1 MKFFETSKYHSFK
14 KSTYITLRWI
24 GIIGQ
29 LIAVNFVYLFLNSS
43 FEFITS
49 NLVIFLGILSN
60 LYLIFIYKKTQLS
73 DRSAFIFLLID
84 ILQLGVLLY
93 LSGGITNPFVIF
105 ILIPSVF
112 SSSNLSLR
120 TNTLLVILTIIII
133 VFLTFNYQ
141 DLPINL
147 NSDFHNNHYFYYSI
161 PVSLIIALVF
171 LNYFAMTFGTQSRLR
186 KEALGKMEEVMAKEH
201 ELLSLGGQAAA
212 AAHSL
217 GTPLSTI
224 TIISHDLMKQF
235 KGQKD
240 IEKDIELLI
249 PIRDNIT
256 VFSIGD
262 EHKII
267 EKDNFTEIIWKNN
280 SFLDLFKQSSLQDYS
295 KGVIDSSNNLFIRF
309 LSWIR
314 VNFFYPDARLSNLNK
329 IESFLI
335 DYIERKDINLMI
347 TTSPP
352 HSIQLLGKR
361 IKNVINLKGK
371 IIQIKN
377 IQKNQYVGYNR
388 TYKTKTKIKVAI
400 IGLGY
405 EDGIPRSLSNKGYVY
420 FKKNRFKIIGRI
432 SMDTFTVD
440 ISKSS
445 HDLNIGMYL
454 DIINDQHKI
463 DKFAKLCKTIPNE
476 IMTSIGKRVYRKYE

>member
-14 KSTYITLRWI
+14 KSTYIALRWI
-24 GIIGQ
+24 GILGQ
-29 LIAVNFVYLFLNSS
+29 LVAVNFVFFFLNS
-43 FEFITS
+43 EFDVITS
-49 NLVIFLGILSN
+49 NIIIFLGILSN

-73 DRSAFIFLLID
+73 DRSAFLFLLID

-224 TIISHDLMKQF
+224 TIITHDLMKQF

-240 IEKDIELLI
+240 LEKDIELLNSQVERCNEI
-249 PIRDNIT
+249 LKRLTLNP
-256 VFSIGD
+256 VEED
-262 EHKII
+262 E
-267 EKDNFTEIIWKNN
+267 F
-280 SFLDLFKQSSLQDYS
+280 
-295 KGVIDSSNNLFIRF
+295 ID
-309 LSWIR
+309 
-314 VNFFYPDARLSNLNK
+314 
-329 IESFLI
+329 
-335 DYIERKDINLMI
+335 KDINIRDYLHEIISSFKEISKKEFVFNFDQDSNSKKI
-347 TTSPP
+347 TK
-352 HSIQLLGKR
+352 SIELVYGLRNFIGNANKFA
-361 IKNVINLKGK
+361 KNTIFINLKSDSEITEITVEDDGDGYPRDIISK
-371 IIQIKN
+371 IGEPYLKSN
-377 IQKNQYVGYNR
+377 YSKD
-388 TYKTKTKIKVAI
+388 KSKE
-400 IGLGY
+400 GLGL
-405 EDGIPRSLSNKGYVY
+405 GL
-420 FKKNRFKIIGRI
+420 F
-432 SMDTFTVD
+432 
-440 ISKSS
+440 
-445 HDLNIGMYL
+445 
-454 DIINDQHKI
+454 
-463 DKFAKLCKTIPNE
+463 
-476 IMTSIGKRVYRKYE
+476 IGKTLLEKNFASVNCRNSKTRNGAEVVIRWKNKELFNI

>member
-29 LIAVNFVYLFLNSS
+29 LLAVNFVYLFLNSS
-43 FEFITS
+43 FDFITS

-120 TNTLLVILTIIII
+120 TNTLLVMLTIIII

-224 TIISHDLMKQF
+224 TIITHDLMKQF

-240 IEKDIELLI
+240 LEKDIELLNSQVERCNEI
-249 PIRDNIT
+249 LKRLTLNP
-256 VFSIGD
+256 VEED
-262 EHKII
+262 E
-267 EKDNFTEIIWKNN
+267 F
-280 SFLDLFKQSSLQDYS
+280 
-295 KGVIDSSNNLFIRF
+295 ID
-309 LSWIR
+309 
-314 VNFFYPDARLSNLNK
+314 
-329 IESFLI
+329 
-335 DYIERKDINLMI
+335 KDINIRDYLHEI
-347 TTSPP
+347 ISSFKEISKKEFVFNFDQDSNPKKISK
-352 HSIQLLGKR
+352 SIEIVYGLRNFIGNANKFA
-361 IKNVINLKGK
+361 KNSIFINLKSDSEFTELTVEDDGNGYPRDIISK
-371 IIQIKN
+371 IGEPYLKSN
-377 IQKNQYVGYNR
+377 YSKD
-388 TYKTKTKIKVAI
+388 KSKE
-400 IGLGY
+400 GLGL
-405 EDGIPRSLSNKGYVY
+405 GL
-420 FKKNRFKIIGRI
+420 F
-432 SMDTFTVD
+432 
-440 ISKSS
+440 
-445 HDLNIGMYL
+445 
-454 DIINDQHKI
+454 
-463 DKFAKLCKTIPNE
+463 
-476 IMTSIGKRVYRKYE
+476 IGKTLLEKNFASVNCRNSKTRSGAEVIIRWKNKELFNI